1 MKIARQFFPKENSI
15 CSNYIFS
22 YMSKE
27 IFLIPKIKP
36 QNVKNAS
43 QFLKNTTLGIFMV
56 K

>member
-1 MKIARQFFPKENSI
+1 
-15 CSNYIFS
+15 
-22 YMSKE
+22 MSKE

-56 K
+56 KWISNDNLNPAFTEIVLPN